1 MALEL
6 AAGTTAERP
15 TSPEAGM
22 LRFNTDVQLVEYYDG
37 TAWLSLFPVSEYSVS
52 DGQGT
57 NGVYQPNFPAPGVNQ
72 SSEPFRVNFTT
83 IGNAITNLQKSAST
97 LDSVIS
103 VETLVSDQSGAVTVR
118 LDWKEE
124 GFVLPNYRPISPG
137 DGALRYDPVTRR
149 VEYYTSEW
157 RQLVFEVDGA
167 LQLPTGDDSERP
179 ANPEPGM
186 VRFSTE
192 SSNVEF
198 FDGTDWLTTSQRTK
212 NRIYVDK
219 LGSDTND
226 GRTTNVPLRTIR
238 EACARARTY
247 LNDGLF
253 EPDRVTIFVS
263 SGDYEET
270 CPIIIP
276 PGVSIIGD
284 NLRSVTVRPTVAT
297 SDVFLLNSACYVNGL
312 TVRGH
317 RLFPSALEI
326 TPVGFAGHQ
335 PWTGPGAAPT
345 LTSDQ
350 SGWAF
355 RFAPGAI
362 IRVSPYIQ
370 NVSSISGSGVYGTPD
385 FIPGG
390 GGVLCDPTDT
400 GPGNKINSIVVDAFT
415 QINLGGIG
423 VKVANGGYMQL
434 VSFFKNFCQFGVL
447 CVSGGH
453 ATLLNSN
460 CSFGNYALWSD
471 GSRLLDPKDDFDDA
485 RELLLRNKDYL
496 VAETVAY
503 VNETFPAFVYD
514 EVKCARDVGLILDS
528 LKEDLINGN
537 TLSALF
543 AGNSYWI
550 GTTSYIDGQTTETIA
565 AVNYLLSQIGI
576 ILDNRFI
583 KFAPQ
588 NEARVLLDV
597 NRTFLQKE
605 LSTWVTQTYPSLT
618 YDIDNFERDVGF
630 IVDAIREDLLNGDD
644 LRSIFAANAYWFGTI
659 SAIPGQASETIAAI
673 SRLEYLMN
681 KVVGNEVITDKTSSE
696 IQQIP
701 TNGVGATIYN
711 GVDARPQITSNLKLF
726 RSIVRSGQ
734 ILLDTGLVK
743 GPAAVP
749 ALSRSITTITEIM
762 ADGGRAFAARAVIK
776 NNRAFLAA
784 QVTAFIDATYPG
796 FNYNRTTCARDV
808 GLILDS
814 LALDLQTNDNAAS
827 IKAGNAYWIGSR
839 SVIPG
844 EAVETKA
851 AMDFLVMQV
860 GSLLQGLA
868 VSVLQPIQPDT
879 SGAPVADAALYLA
892 EITQN
897 VETIKAIIDA
907 GSVNDF
913 FEASALLELNRAFL
927 QEEVIAWTDANFGA
941 LVYDRTKCRRDVG
954 FMIDALQDDITA
966 GNDDLNSII
975 AGNFYWS
982 GITNVLDPGAQKTE
996 TIAALRHLQ
1005 SLIVAVVRNQVVTGT
1020 YQNAQTQVID
1030 LGLPL
1035 ARAADAFVRQ
1045 RLDLIIEI
1053 VETGGRNHQARIV
1066 LETNRI
1072 FFRKEIIAYISATYP
1087 GFVYDQATCERDVGL
1102 ILDALI
1108 LDIQRGDNRQSLKAG
1123 NAYWQGTTTVIPGE
1137 AVQTR
1142 AALIY
1147 LTNLIRTLLRLQT
1160 PITFQSLVLPV
1171 ANPALTAAVNAETE
1185 IALNMA
1191 ALTGIIASGPSD
1203 NSGTF
1208 GSLIEASGYTLSYA
1222 GAGIDFSKLSPSQ
1235 GGAGVS
1241 DANKYT
1247 ITRSGGEI
1255 FSTITDENGD
1265 FYVGVIQPGT
1275 PPSPNFRV
1283 SQRRGAIEGR
1293 AFYQS
1298 IFGFMAPFIMALTR
1312 R

>member
-6 AAGTTAERP
+6 ATGTTAERP

-37 TAWLSLFPVSEYSVS
+37 TGWLSLFPVSEYSVS

-72 SSEPFRVNFTT
+72 SSEPFRVNFAT
-83 IGNAITNLQKSAST
+83 IGNAITNLQESAST

-103 VETLVSDQSGAVTVR
+103 LETLVSDQSGAVTVR

-137 DGALRYDPVTRR
+137 DGALRYDPVTER
-149 VEYYTSEW
+149 VEYYSGEW

-167 LQLPTGDDSERP
+167 LQLPTGDDSTRP
-179 ANPEPGM
+179 ATPQPGM

-198 FDGTDWLTTSQRTK
+198 FDGTDWLTTAQRTR

-219 LGSDTND
+219 LGNDTND

-247 LNDGLF
+247 LNNGSF

-317 RLFPSALEI
+317 RLSPSALEI
-326 TPVGFAGHQ
+326 TPPGFAGHQ
-335 PWTGPGAAPT
+335 PWTGIGPAPT
-345 LTSDQ
+345 LTTNQ
-350 SGWAF
+350 TGWAF
-355 RFAPGAI
+355 RFAPDAI

-460 CSFGNYALWSD
+460 CSFGNYSLWSE
-471 GSRLLDPKDDFDDA
+471 GARLLDPKDDFEDA
-485 RELLLRNKDYL
+485 QELLLRNKDYL

-503 VNETFPAFVYD
+503 VNETFPSFVYD
-514 EVKCARDVGLILDS
+514 EAKCARDVGLILDA
-528 LKEDLINGN
+528 LKEDLLNGG

-543 AGNSYWI
+543 AGNSYWN
-550 GTTSYIDGQTTETIA
+550 GAVSYIDGQTTETVA
-565 AVNYLLSQIGI
+565 AVNYLLSQMRLV
-576 ILDNRFI
+576 LDNRFI

-588 NEARVLLDV
+588 NEARLLLDL
-597 NRTFLQKE
+597 NRTFLKRE
-605 LSTWVTQTYPSLT
+605 AVTWVTQTFPT
-618 YDIDNFERDVGF
+618 FFYDITAWENDFGA
-630 IVDAIREDLLNGDD
+630 IVDAMREDLLNGDD
-644 LRSIFAANAYWFGTI
+644 FQTILTANSYWFR
-659 SAIPGQASETIAAI
+659 AEPVAQPPEKLAAI
-673 SRLEYLMN
+673 TRLASLMD
-681 KVVGNEVITDKTSSE
+681 KVVANEVVLDKTSTE
-696 IQQIP
+696 TQQIP
-701 TNGVGATIYN
+701 TGGLGTPLYDGI
-711 GVDARPQITSNLKLF
+711 GARPQIAGNLSLF

-734 ILLDTGLVK
+734 IRLDTGLVK
-743 GPAAVP
+743 GPAGIP
-749 ALSRSITTITEIM
+749 ALTRSIGVITAIM

-796 FNYNRTTCARDV
+796 FEYNRTVCARDV

-814 LALDLQTNDNAAS
+814 LALDLQTDDNAAS

-851 AMDFLVMQV
+851 AMDFLVQQI

-868 VSVLQPIQPDT
+868 VSVLQPIQPDAT
-879 SGAPVADAALYLA
+879 GTPVADAALYLA

-907 GSVNDF
+907 GSVGDF

-927 QEEVIAWTDANFGA
+927 QEEVIAWTDANYGG
-941 LVYDRTKCRRDVG
+941 LIYDRTKCRRDVG
-954 FMIDALQDDITA
+954 YMIDALQDDITA
-966 GNDDLNSII
+966 GNDDVNAII

-982 GITNVLDPGAQKTE
+982 GAANVLDPSAQKTE
-996 TIAALRHLQ
+996 TIAALRYLQ
-1005 SLIVAVVRNQVVTGT
+1005 SLIISVVRNQMVAGT
-1020 YQNAQTQVID
+1020 YQSLQTQVID
-1030 LGLPL
+1030 PGLPL
-1035 ARAADAFVRQ
+1035 ARTADAFVRQ
-1045 RLDLIIEI
+1045 RLDLIINI
-1053 VETGGRNHQARIV
+1053 VETGGRNQQARII

-1072 FFRKEIIAYISATYP
+1072 FFQKEIIAYINATYP
-1087 GFVYDQATCERDVGL
+1087 GFVYNQATCERDVGL

-1123 NAYWQGTTTVIPGE
+1123 NAYWQGATTVIPGE
-1137 AVQTR
+1137 AVQTQ
-1142 AALIY
+1142 AALLY
-1147 LTNLIRTLLRLQT
+1147 LTKLIRSVLRLET
-1160 PITFQSLVLPV
+1160 PTTFQALVFPV
-1171 ANPALTAAVNAETE
+1171 VDPALTDAVAADAE
-1185 IALNMA
+1185 IISNMA
-1191 ALTGIIASGPSD
+1191 AIKGIIATGPSD
-1203 NSGTF
+1203 DSGTF

-1235 GGAGVS
+1235 GGAGES
-1241 DANKYT
+1241 DPNKYT

-1265 FYVGVIQPGT
+1265 FYVGPIQPGT